1 MHSPDKPGRGG
12 ARTGAGRPAGSGRID
27 TSEPLTQIRVP
38 VEDKEAVITLVKAR
52 QAARL
57 ASIEELAGQYPGEVL
72 LPARLAPVPS
82 MPLHAAGV
90 RAGMPSPADDHV
102 EDTLDLNH
110 YLIDDAPST
119 FLVRAKGESMTGAHV
134 FDGDIL
140 VVDKSR
146 TPSSGDI
153 VVAAIEGEF
162 TVKRLQRQG
171 GRVILQAAN
180 PDYPDIVPSYE
191 QELVIW
197 GVVTGCV
204 RRF

>member
-1 MHSPDKPGRGG
+1 
-12 ARTGAGRPAGSGRID
+12 
-27 TSEPLTQIRVP
+27 
-38 VEDKEAVITLVKAR
+38 
-52 QAARL
+52 
-57 ASIEELAGQYPGEVL
+57 
-72 LPARLAPVPS
+72 
-82 MPLHAAGV
+82 
-90 RAGMPSPADDHV
+90 
-102 EDTLDLNH
+102 
-110 YLIDDAPST
+110 
-119 FLVRAKGESMTGAHV
+119 MTGAHV